1 MFYVKKAATCYYL
14 PTAAAIQAMESL
26 KLFDHM
32 ASVMAEAMAVMARE
46 FSFPKTA
53 QDLIRL
59 VSATSM

>member
-1 MFYVKKAATCYYL
+1 MCYYL